1 MASLTTGQSLAQF
14 AGLPGKVTAQG
25 LGVAT
30 THSASPSASSAFVLK
45 IGLCPSFRTL
55 KRASSGA
62 RDGIWIASP
71 GEQTNSDGESSS
83 SGCQRLRVFAVDL
96 KEARCTQGGSR
107 HFPLGDFR

>member
-1 MASLTTGQSLAQF
+1 MGFLFFFGT
-14 AGLPGKVTAQG
+14 
-25 LGVAT
+25 
-30 THSASPSASSAFVLK
+30 SASSAFVLK

-83 SGCQRLRVFAVDL
+83 SEHESKSKDINNAALSFFIVCLRYSF
-96 KEARCTQGGSR
+96 
-107 HFPLGDFR
+107 